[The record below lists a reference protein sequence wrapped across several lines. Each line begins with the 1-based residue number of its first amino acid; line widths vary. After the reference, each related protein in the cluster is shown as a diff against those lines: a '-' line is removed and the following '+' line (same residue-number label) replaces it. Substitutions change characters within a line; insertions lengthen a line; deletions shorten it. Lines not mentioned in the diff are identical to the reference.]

1 MKPIRLRDFVRAENC
16 YFSVVGY
23 ENQRKVKC
31 FLRYV
36 PGGSRAGYRKL
47 SYDEAITQ
55 PIAEKYLQD
64 GIFYIPHH
72 DIDEVY
78 KPEERISEIVK
89 EDEDVKKV
97 VEFFKSIPLGEMG
110 VTGSRLIGLQNDESD
125 VDFVIYGKSWFKG
138 REMLKKGIES
148 GKLEEPDYSM
158 WDFIYRKRKV
168 PLPFDVFISHERR
181 KYHRGIVS
189 STYFDLL
196 YVRGYNEL
204 NGVFPEEKGE
214 KIERA
219 VVIAKLLDD
228 RFTFDYPA
236 YYPVGGEIKAVLS
249 FTHTY
254 TGQVVKGE
262 TFEARGV
269 VEKIGD
275 EKYLIVGT
283 KREAKNEYIVSLD
296 FLECCGLLN
305 EFRRWKM

>member
-1 MKPIRLRDFVRAENC
+1 MKPIRLRDFIRAKNC

-23 ENQRKVKC
+23 ENQSKVKC

-36 PGGSRAGYRKL
+36 PGGNRVGYRKL
-47 SYDEAITQ
+47 AHDDAITQ
-55 PIAEKYLQD
+55 SIAKKYLQD
-64 GIFYIPHH
+64 GIFLIPHY

-78 KPEERISEIVK
+78 KPEERIGEILK
-89 EDEDVKKV
+89 EDSDVRKV
-97 VEFFKSIPLGEMG
+97 AEFFDSIPLSKMG
-110 VTGSRLIGLQNDESD
+110 VTGSRLIGLQSDESD
-125 VDFVIYGKSWFKG
+125 VDFIIYGKSWFKG
-138 REMLKKGIES
+138 REMLKKGI
-148 GKLEEPDYSM
+148 GNGRLEEPDYSM
-158 WDFIYRKRKV
+158 WDFIYRKRGV

-196 YVRGYNEL
+196 YVRDYNEL
-204 NGVFPEEKGE
+204 RGVFPEEKGE
-214 KIERA
+214 KLERA

-236 YYPVGGEIKAVLS
+236 YYPVNGGIKAVLS

-254 TGQVVKGE
+254 AGQVFKGE

-269 VEKIGD
+269 IEKIGN

-296 FLECCGLLN
+296 FLERCGLIN